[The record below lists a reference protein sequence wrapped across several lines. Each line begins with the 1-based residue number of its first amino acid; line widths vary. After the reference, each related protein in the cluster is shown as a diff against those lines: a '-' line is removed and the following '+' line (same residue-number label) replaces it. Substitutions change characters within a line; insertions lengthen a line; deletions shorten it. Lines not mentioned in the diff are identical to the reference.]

1 MRLDGSYTVENIAE
15 LLDVYERSH
24 RWTEEHNEATMWEIA
39 RNAEHYS
46 EGGTQILRRCRPGEK
61 AFVIDDS
68 DGRRYVVTYGPS
80 LEPRVFRRKR
90 FVRWLSEAPMFR
102 YSQWRVPRFESLTAF
117 IFGDRTGE
125 DPQPALR
132 SKLWVGEPI
141 EFLRWLSRFPL
152 FLYTE
157 RPVAIW
163 RIVAS
168 VRSYYVEPNFYEDL
182 EPPDI
187 EDLKEYYPESA
198 GQSPRD
204 WESGFAPSTGR
215 VSLLAPEQALQYAE
229 DLKESMEQIGVL
241 CSPSVGIGGYT
252 DLPDC
257 KARQGDAERRDHG
270 LPVPDEDAADRLG
283 WKLRRLD
290 YHMRRCRELEERLED
305 PQIPE
310 QRKTQIESKL
320 QEEYEFTREVLDDLG
335 SIDRTDIYGLTIYL
349 AEERDRVSKEKDSA
363 ELDLLLKTERLRQV
377 EAL

>member
-1 MRLDGSYTVENIAE
+1 MKLDGSFTVENIAE
-15 LLDVYERSH
+15 LLDAYERSR
-24 RWTEEHNEATMWEIA
+24 RWTEEHDEATAWEIA

-46 EGGTQILRRCRPGEK
+46 EGGTEILRRCRPEEK
-61 AFVIDDS
+61 AFVIDDGN
-68 DGRRYVVTYGPS
+68 GRRYMVAYDPP
-80 LEPRVFRRKR
+80 LEPRMFRRKR
-90 FVRWLSEAPMFR
+90 FVRWISEAPMFR

-125 DPQPALR
+125 DPQPGLR

-141 EFLRWLSRFPL
+141 EFIQWLSRFPL
-152 FLYTE
+152 FSYTE

-204 WESGFAPSTGR
+204 WESGFAPSTGG
-215 VSLLAPEQALQYAE
+215 VSFLTPEQALQYAE
-229 DLKESMEQIGVL
+229 DLKESMEQLGIL
-241 CSPSVGIGGYT
+241 CSSSVGIGGYT
-252 DLPDC
+252 DVPGRKICQEDL
-257 KARQGDAERRDHG
+257 ERRDHG
-270 LPVPDEDAADRLG
+270 LPVPHADAAAQLG
-283 WKLRRLD
+283 WKLHFLD
-290 YHMRRCRELEERLED
+290 YHMRRCTELEERMED

-310 QRKTQIESKL
+310 QRKAQIESKM
-320 QEEYEFTREVLDDLG
+320 QEEYESVREVLGDLG
-335 SIDRTDIYGLTIYL
+335 NVDRTEIYGLAIYL
-349 AEERDRVSKEKDSA
+349 AEERDRISKEKVST
-363 ELDLLLKTERLRQV
+363 ELDLLLKTERLRQI